1 MTRKAL
7 FAMCA
12 VAFAMT
18 LRADD
23 WTAVAPGVAYRE
35 FATDHTDIYVTRIDL
50 TNDALAVISTPATY
64 RGTTVADFA
73 TKVKAIA
80 AINGDYFDAKFVPRG
95 LMISPCDQWS
105 GAKDNPLHESVI
117 AVSKARASIQAQ
129 SDFVP
134 AADVTTAVAGW
145 PLLVRSCTPLHAKEL
160 PGSDVF
166 TRSPQPRTA
175 VGLTKDGA
183 TLYFVVADGRRTG
196 IPGLTLADLGSFMA
210 DELDVCSAVNLD
222 GGGSSTMWVGD
233 KVVNRPAD
241 GVQRKVGD
249 HLAVVFK
256 SDFVCP
262 PPAPEVPAPMTSAV
276 SPQPP
281 R

>member
-1 MTRKAL
+1 MTRKSLLAL
-7 FAMCA
+7 CA
-12 VAFAMT
+12 FLVAIS
-18 LRADD
+18 LHADD

-35 FATDHTDIYVTRIDL
+35 FTSDHTDIYVVRIDL
-50 TNDALAVISTPATY
+50 TNDAITVISTPTAY

-73 TKVKAIA
+73 AKTKAIA

-95 LMISPCDQWS
+95 LTITTCDQWA
-105 GAKDNPLHESVI
+105 GASNNPLHESVLAI
-117 AVSKARASIQAQ
+117 SKARATIQAQ
-129 SDFVP
+129 SDFE
-134 AADVTTAVAGW
+134 ATSDVATAVAGW
-145 PLLVRSCTPLHAKEL
+145 PLLVRSCTPLTAKEL

-222 GGGSSTMWVGD
+222 GGGSSTMWVSD

-249 HLAVVFK
+249 HLAVVFR
-256 SDFVCP
+256 SDLACP
-262 PPAPEVPAPMTSAV
+262 DVPPMTPA
-276 SPQPP
+276 QPATSTQRP